1 MQTWKHNLTPGAK
14 AGDVDGQSSPSGR
27 RAFLKAGAT
36 AAVGLALPPLI
47 TGAAAT
53 AAPRPIGGQQEP
65 FRGPIDDQPISLEF
79 AQRRWNELGI
89 GDERGALREI
99 TPEKTTN
106 ALRML
111 HKGTAHVYDLGDKM
125 FPGVPAFPS
134 APPRRW
140 DMYITWY
147 DLGGENRLTGLEERF
162 AAMTFQVGTQID
174 NLNHIGIDDHY
185 YGGFTRDDLLPM
197 PELVDPASRAAKA
210 TQDSQA
216 DHHGPGSIL
225 RGCPHLGAEHIGP
238 IVTRGVLVDVL
249 AYMQC
254 HGRHEALSEGRDTL
268 APNYRITIQD
278 IEATLG
284 WEGISRLDPG
294 DVVIFRTGW
303 NKLWADSALWSR
315 YLSSEPGIWLAEARW
330 LAQFRPAIVGGD
342 TWGLEVFPSPVP
354 TRFGEPHQL
363 LLAQEGIRIGEG
375 YVTDGLS
382 EAGKYEFVFIDTP
395 QHAVGATATHNGP
408 AAIATS

>member
-1 MQTWKHNLTPGAK
+1 MQTWKHLLAARAESGEAAGPTPA
-14 AGDVDGQSSPSGR
+14 R
-27 RAFLKAGAT
+27 RTFLKAGG
-36 AAVGLALPPLI
+36 AAIAGLALPPLI
-47 TGAAAT
+47 TKASAGAAPLVGRT
-53 AAPRPIGGQQEP
+53 QQKAL
-65 FRGPIDDQPISLEF
+65 RGPIDDRPISLED

-99 TPEKTTN
+99 TPEKTTD
-106 ALRML
+106 ALRL
-111 HKGTAHVYDLGDKM
+111 LQEGTAHVYDLGDSM
-125 FPGVPAFPS
+125 YPGAPAFPS
-134 APPRRW
+134 VPPRRW
-140 DMYITWY
+140 DMYITSY

-162 AAMTFQVGTQID
+162 AAMTFQIGSQID

-185 YGGFTRDDLLPM
+185 YGGFTRDDLLPI
-197 PELVDPASRAAKA
+197 PELTDPASRSLKA

-249 AYMQC
+249 AYMQR
-254 HGRHEALSEGRDTL
+254 HGIHDALSEDGDTL
-268 APNYRITIQD
+268 APAYRITVQD
-278 IEATLG
+278 IKATLG
-284 WEGISRLDPG
+284 WEGVSRLDPG
-294 DVVIFRTGW
+294 DVVVFRTGW
-303 NKLWADSALWSR
+303 NKLWADQARWAQ
-315 YLSSEPGIWLAEARW
+315 YLTSEPGIWLAEARW

-363 LLAQEGIRIGEG
+363 LLTQEGIRIGEG

-382 EAGKYEFVFIDTP
+382 EAEIYEFVFIDTP

-408 AAIATS
+408 AAIAATK